1 MQQGVTNYSFHST
14 EMTMHSYYYINRTL
28 RFKQIENFLN
38 KNEKVK

>member
-14 EMTMHSYYYINRTL
+14 EMTMHSYYYIIRSL